1 MSAALA
7 KPDAPPPP
15 DANLGYLVRLGYQG
29 FRQTL
34 DDALR
39 DLELSAQDYGILSVF
54 ETRPELSTAE
64 LARIAQVTRQTMHTA
79 VLRLEH
85 EGLLQRRRENQRVVL
100 LRPTRR
106 GRARLKAATRRVRAV
121 ENDALGNL
129 TAADEQLIRTWLL
142 QLANPRPYQQ
152 RRSIDAGRRR
162 NPTDSVDDGGPSPS
176 RA

>member
-1 MSAALA
+1 MSAALT

-15 DANLGYLVRLGYQG
+15 DANLGYLVRLAYQG

-39 DLELSAQDYGILSVF
+39 DLDLSAQDYGILSVF
-54 ETRPELSTAE
+54 ETRPELSTAQ

-100 LRPTRR
+100 LRPTKR
-106 GRARLKAATRRVRAV
+106 GRARLKAATRRVREV
-121 ENDALGNL
+121 ENYALGNL
-129 TAADEQLIRTWLL
+129 TAADAQLIRTWLL
-142 QLANPRPYQQ
+142 HLANPTPYQQ
-152 RRSIDAGRRR
+152 RRSIDAGRQH
-162 NPTDSVDDGGPSPS
+162 NPTDSVDDVGPSPS